1 MKAPVF
7 FLKDLSLNTRSLSQ
21 YMGTM
26 DTNGYR
32 RNLKII

>member
-21 YMGTM
+21 CTGTM
-26 DTNGYR
+26 DIVET
-32 RNLKII
+32 